1 VETFKRQLRA
11 LTLAPSSARFL
22 STRSVCS
29 KGKGVTMEADSNEA
43 IELCRRVITSPCHQ
57 RNPRWGEDFI
67 AHRIAE
73 HPEIEPEVRRIRQE
87 SEPRLPHV

>member
-1 VETFKRQLRA
+1 
-11 LTLAPSSARFL
+11 
-22 STRSVCS
+22 
-29 KGKGVTMEADSNEA
+29 MEADSNEA
-43 IELCRRVITSPCHQ
+43 IELCRRVLTSSVHQ

-73 HPEIEPEVRRIRQE
+73 HPEIEPEVKRIRQE